1 MVNLEIGS
9 IVLDGWKVTKNIG
22 EGAYGTVFVVEK
34 TTGKRALQSALKVIS
49 IPPSQNEIK
58 KYYSLGMDEESVKN
72 TIKEYVDEMVQE
84 IDIMSIM

>member
-34 TTGKRALQSALKVIS
+34 TTG
-49 IPPSQNEIK
+49 
-58 KYYSLGMDEESVKN
+58 
-72 TIKEYVDEMVQE
+72 
-84 IDIMSIM
+84 